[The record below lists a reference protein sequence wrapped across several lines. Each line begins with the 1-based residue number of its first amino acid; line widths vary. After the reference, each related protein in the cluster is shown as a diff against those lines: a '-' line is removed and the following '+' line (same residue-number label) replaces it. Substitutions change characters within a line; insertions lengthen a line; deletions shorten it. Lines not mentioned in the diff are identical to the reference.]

1 ITVKTITM
9 KEEVQNKLMFIK
21 NDESFSELFMRL
33 LENKNVKILTKI
45 RNKLDL
51 NIVEKKNILKEIDN
65 KRFKKR

>member
-1 ITVKTITM
+1 M

-33 LENKNVKILTKI
+33 LENKNVEILTKI